1 MKRIKG
7 FFLAGILV
15 LFVVLAVGCTQ
26 LISNGEGGSSYF
38 PDDQGNTWE
47 YINSDDTSTIT
58 EVDGV
63 RILPGDILVN
73 IFKTTDYDSGGTEIG
88 TSEDYYRVTDTA
100 VYNYGASGG
109 TFDPPLLILE
119 FPLSVGKT
127 WTVFEN
133 LPTSETT
140 ANVVANETVD
150 TFAGEFDCYKVR
162 YSVKLNDVEVSSMTH
177 WFAEDVGKVKMIS
190 GSPEVISVLLD
201 Y

>member
-1 MKRIKG
+1 MKKIKG

-15 LFVVLAVGCTQ
+15 LFVVLAFGCTQ
-26 LISNGEGGSSYF
+26 LVSNGEGGSSYF
-38 PDDQGNTWE
+38 PDDQGNYWE
-47 YINSDDTSTIT
+47 YTNSDNTSTIT

-73 IFKTTDYDSGGTEIG
+73 IFKTWEYDSGGTEIG

-100 VYNYGASGG
+100 VYNYGGPGVS
-109 TFDPPLLILE
+109 FDPPWLILE

-162 YSVKLNDVEVSSMTH
+162 YSLKLNDIEASSKTH

-190 GSPEVISVLLD
+190 GTPEVISVLLD